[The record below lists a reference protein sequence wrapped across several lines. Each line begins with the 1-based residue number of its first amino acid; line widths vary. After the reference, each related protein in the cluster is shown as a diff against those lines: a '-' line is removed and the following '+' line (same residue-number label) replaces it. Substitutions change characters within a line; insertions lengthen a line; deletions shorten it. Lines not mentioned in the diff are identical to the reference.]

1 MPLHIKDDNAIFP
14 MWVLNIPLF
23 IIFSDVLKL
32 KFYFNQFILIGGQ
45 LLYNI
50 VVALPPINMNQPR
63 VYMCP
68 PSRIPF
74 PPSSWSHPS
83 GLSQCTGFECPVSSI
98 KFELSIYFTYNNNIF
113 QFSQISPPSPS
124 QIESKSLLFI
134 SVSLLLFHI

>member
-1 MPLHIKDDNAIFP
+1 MIMLYLLCGFWISPCLLFFLIF
-14 MWVLNIPLF
+14 WNSNF
-23 IIFSDVLKL
+23 I
-32 KFYFNQFILIGGQ
+32 YFNQFILIGGQ

-50 VVALPPINMNQPR
+50 VVALPHINMNQPQ

-74 PPSSWSHPS
+74 PPSSWSHRS

-98 KFELSIYFTYNNNIF
+98 KFELSIYFTYDNNIF

-124 QIESKSLLFI
+124 QTESKSLLFI
-134 SVSLLLFHI
+134 SVSLLLSYI